1 MEQIGV
7 RELKSHLA
15 HYLRAVRKGQSI
27 VVTKRGKPIARL
39 VPFPQPGHT
48 AMPTGLE
55 SKLWKLNA
63 QGLLTW
69 NGSAFQLPE
78 SAAVNRSESLL
89 SDLVVEDRE

>member
-7 RELKSHLA
+7 RELKNRLA
-15 HYLRAVRKGQSI
+15 HYLRAVREGHSI
-27 VVTKRGKPIARL
+27 VVTKRGRPIARL
-39 VPFPQPGHT
+39 VPFPQPGGT
-48 AMPTGLE
+48 FMPAGLE
-55 SKLWKLNA
+55 SKLWELNA

-89 SDLVVEDRE
+89 SDLVVKDRE